1 VFLIPILTL
10 GLAFAV
16 DGQSLRQSQLNAL
29 HPQWFKLQ
37 DIIGQLIPAYD
48 LPEELGLWLIS
59 IIEEAS
65 APKITTTNELKAR
78 QNQLAHYSSKAK
90 MAIDSDSGTWTVK
103 EGPWILQT
111 DKTVPPEGSKE
122 LLATFTVPGHNSK
135 TIETIQI
142 WKTH

>member
-1 VFLIPILTL
+1 MFLIPILTL
-10 GLAFAV
+10 GLAFAA
-16 DGQSLRQSQLNAL
+16 DGQSMRQRQLNAL

-48 LPEELGLWLIS
+48 LPEGLGLWLIS

-65 APKITTTNELKAR
+65 APKITTSNELKAK
-78 QNQLAHYSSKAK
+78 QKQLAHYTSKAK
-90 MAIDSDSGTWTVK
+90 MDIDSDSQTWTVR
-103 EGPWILQT
+103 ERPWVLQT
-111 DKTVPPEGSKE
+111 DRTLPPKNAKK
-122 LLATFTVPGHNSK
+122 LLATFDVPGHTQE